1 MVEQLAMTRIGYQNL
16 YEELNDAHDDL
27 PGNRPDLRQ
36 AARDRRDDV
45 SDILADLDQQDLTTN
60 TAAFAALK
68 CKVDAANEQVRTLQA
83 NINKITDCVA
93 IATQIAGVLDKA
105 CTAADK
111 LFA

>member
-1 MVEQLAMTRIGYQNL
+1 MVEQLVTTRSEYQNL
-16 YEELNDAHDDL
+16 YDELNDAHDDL

-36 AARDRRDDV
+36 AARDRRDAV

-60 TAAFAALK
+60 TAALAALK

-83 NINKITDCVA
+83 DIAKVAACVA
-93 IATQIAGVLDKA
+93 TATQIADALNMA

-111 LFA
+111 LFV